1 MWKKLKRLQENIRKF
16 INEEFGVEKDLTDK
30 QKSLLRCAEKIPS
43 KRKATKDP
51 LEPRPKKVS
60 RKAYG
65 QKKSRKPRKL
75 ILNETDEDREK
86 AETEATL
93 AKVAKLEAKEKEK
106 EAALAN
112 SWESGVEPNKDA
124 HIDSVLSPKAAAEIL
139 ANQKIYK
146 TLDNG
151 KYPDYIVNGLV
162 NASVFEKSTSIQ
174 PPLVPVKHIFEN
186 LLADIDPP
194 KDCMKRRSY
203 SQCKSLREECSKSE
217 PFVSKPKPSKPF
229 QIKPPESQT
238 NQLSDIAVTGDAP
251 SDHLVQNDE
260 DSEETPPQKN
270 TPPHP
275 STSMVDQDTQT
286 KVAIPEVD
294 QTKPTSPP
302 PSETDHTI
310 LSENQTQLQPEP
322 TIQPPPEILPE
333 P

>member
-1 MWKKLKRLQENIRKF
+1 
-16 INEEFGVEKDLTDK
+16 
-30 QKSLLRCAEKIPS
+30 LLRCAEKIPS

-51 LEPRPKKVS
+51 SEPRPKKVS

-124 HIDSVLSPKAAAEIL
+124 HIDSVLSPKAVAEIL
-139 ANQKIYK
+139 ANQKMYK

-275 STSMVDQDTQT
+275 STSMVDQDT
-286 KVAIPEVD
+286 
-294 QTKPTSPP
+294 
-302 PSETDHTI
+302 
-310 LSENQTQLQPEP
+310 
-322 TIQPPPEILPE
+322 
-333 P
+333 

>member
-1 MWKKLKRLQENIRKF
+1 MVLEN
-16 INEEFGVEKDLTDK
+16 LTW
-30 QKSLLRCAEKIPS
+30 
-43 KRKATKDP
+43 KATKDP
-51 LEPRPKKVS
+51 SEPRPKKVS

-124 HIDSVLSPKAAAEIL
+124 HIDSVLSPKAVAEIL
-139 ANQKIYK
+139 ANQKMYK
-146 TLDNG
+146 TLDN
-151 KYPDYIVNGLV
+151 
-162 NASVFEKSTSIQ
+162 
-174 PPLVPVKHIFEN
+174 
-186 LLADIDPP
+186 
-194 KDCMKRRSY
+194 
-203 SQCKSLREECSKSE
+203 
-217 PFVSKPKPSKPF
+217 
-229 QIKPPESQT
+229 
-238 NQLSDIAVTGDAP
+238 VTGDAP

-310 LSENQTQLQPEP
+310 LSETINEPFEQQSQLEIVGKTLTLNLPTNQQFQDLSRTLDTDLVEQSPSHTSALDSFMDNLERECIPVEYNP
-322 TIQPPPEILPE
+322 KDFDNLI
-333 P
+333 